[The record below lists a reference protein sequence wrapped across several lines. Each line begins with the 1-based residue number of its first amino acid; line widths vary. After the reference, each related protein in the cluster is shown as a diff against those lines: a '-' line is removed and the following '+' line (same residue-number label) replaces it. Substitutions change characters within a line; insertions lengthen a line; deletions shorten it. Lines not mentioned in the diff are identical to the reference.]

1 MSRGISAAPRKPP
14 KKDRSTFVFGGES
27 LQVPGGE
34 TLAQYF
40 NFKPDTEYCLTFWL
54 KMADKTQFDVRIDEG
69 NDYVTKCPRR
79 KIVGPQNWMRQE
91 YRFKTHGKKPTRQPY
106 LRFQAFG
113 EGGAVWLD
121 RAKLS
126 EVNHK

>member
-1 MSRGISAAPRKPP
+1 M
-14 KKDRSTFVFGGES
+14 
-27 LQVPGGE
+27 
-34 TLAQYF
+34 
-40 NFKPDTEYCLTFWL
+40 
-54 KMADKTQFDVRIDEG
+54 RIDEG

-79 KIVGPQNWMRQE
+79 KIVGPQDWMRQE

-126 EVNHK
+126 EVNPK